1 MVSLTFLINKRELNW
16 IMGTELSKL
25 NIKENSLI
33 VQLQEL
39 NSYMIQTIEKGFEHY
54 AIK

>member
-1 MVSLTFLINKRELNW
+1 
-16 IMGTELSKL
+16 MGTELSKL